1 VRAILTNGKQ
11 RREGKTVEKVETKQ
25 KLEFDIRVA
34 KVWPKWMRPSCIS
47 QGNYRAGR
55 MEIVIHKECP
65 EKRLANFKVQLEK
78 DWQWHQK
85 RLANG

>member
-1 VRAILTNGKQ
+1 M
-11 RREGKTVEKVETKQ
+11 EKVETKQ

-65 EKRLANFKVQLEK
+65 EELLADFKAQLEK
-78 DWQWHQK
+78 DWQ
-85 RLANG
+85 RYNRDA